1 VSGALPVDLLL
12 VPYDSAHRGARLG
25 AGPEHLVAAGLGDEL
40 ARAGHPVARTVLI
53 EPPDGRVAEIRT
65 AFELMR
71 GLSVAVSAARASR
84 HFPLVLAGNCNT
96 CLGTVAGLGG
106 GQRTAV
112 LWFDAHGDFNTP
124 ETTTSAFLDGM
135 ALAMLNGRCWSRLAR
150 TVPGFSPVAERA
162 TCLLGARDLDPLEA
176 EAIAGSAL
184 RVLPPARIPTDL
196 ATVLADLPP
205 DLTRAYLHVDLDVLD
220 PSEGRA
226 NEFSADGG
234 LSLAGLQEAIRA
246 IGRALPIHAAAITAY
261 DPQLDGDGR
270 IRAAATTIARTIVA
284 ASG

>member
-1 VSGALPVDLLL
+1 MDVDLLL

-25 AGPEHLVAAGLGDEL
+25 AGPERLVAAGLATVL
-40 ARAGHPVARTVLI
+40 ARAGHPIARTVLV
-53 EPPDGRVAEIRT
+53 EPPAGRVAEIRT

-71 GLSVAVSAARASR
+71 ALALSVRAARAGG

-106 GQRTAV
+106 GEGTAV

-150 TVPGFSPVAERA
+150 TVPGFTPAAERT

-176 EAIAGSAL
+176 EVIADSSL
-184 RVLPPARIPTDL
+184 RVLPPTRIATDL
-196 ATVLADLPP
+196 PAVLADLSSHV
-205 DLTRAYLHVDLDVLD
+205 TRAYLHVDLDVLD

-226 NEFSADGG
+226 NEFAADGG
-234 LSLAGLQEAIRA
+234 VSLVALQDAIRT

-261 DPQLDGDGR
+261 DPRLDGDGR
-270 IRAAATTIARTIVA
+270 IRAAATTVA
-284 ASG
+284 KTVIDAVG